1 MVRTVINVGVFG
13 AQGVVLEADAV
24 ANLLQELFGA
34 GFHGLLKWFDGSWGG
49 AILVGKMAKRSI
61 LRPNAFR
68 LQPRPGFRIKFPQR
82 GLCGEVSA

>member
-1 MVRTVINVGVFG
+1 MVNVGVFG
-13 AQGVVLEADAV
+13 TRGVMFEADGV

-34 GFHGLLKWFDGSWGG
+34 GFPGFFQWFDGSWGG

-68 LQPRPGFRIKFPQR
+68 LQPRAGFRIKFPQR
-82 GLCGEVSA
+82 GLCGEVPA